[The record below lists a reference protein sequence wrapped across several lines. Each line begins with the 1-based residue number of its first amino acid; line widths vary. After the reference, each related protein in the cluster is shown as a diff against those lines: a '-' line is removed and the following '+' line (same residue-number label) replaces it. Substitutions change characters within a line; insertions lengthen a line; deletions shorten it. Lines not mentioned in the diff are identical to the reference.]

1 MWIFPQFHNFQFKFD
16 FLENESPS
24 EKTFTLLVFAFG
36 PIFSCPLYVYRGSR
50 FQGGGEGPVSGCN
63 FVWQDWL
70 ESRTRQLSKLPTA
83 RGTSLP
89 PEDNAW
95 LPLWLPP
102 RSNQLCLAQR
112 AFTLYDVKPP
122 SRIIEPVT
130 VAQINSWFTSRGL
143 MRCGNR
149 EQKYP
154 SAVWAVSFSMSH
166 RLRWNTLYYNGSFVD

>member
-70 ESRTRQLSKLPTA
+70 ESRTRH
-83 RGTSLP
+83 
-89 PEDNAW
+89 N
-95 LPLWLPP
+95 
-102 RSNQLCLAQR
+102 
-112 AFTLYDVKPP
+112 
-122 SRIIEPVT
+122 
-130 VAQINSWFTSRGL
+130 
-143 MRCGNR
+143 
-149 EQKYP
+149 YP
-154 SAVWAVSFSMSH
+154 SCQQHVEPPCLRKTMPGSPYDFRLAPTNCAWPNEPSPSTMLNHPPVSSSLLQSP
-166 RLRWNTLYYNGSFVD
+166 RLIRDLPQEDWWDAEIENKSIHQSFEKSVFQCLID